1 MNFVHCLLLSTQP
14 INRTWSLTCSW
25 MQAWKSA
32 NLSTIKKHVFQL
44 WYQYKHMYLIHMKEY
59 AAPVTDNGGWPLV
72 NESSWNK
79 NRIAFQILTSFPC
92 VEKYKI
98 SAALLY
104 FATIHLREVSHQYP
118 WLITGVFFYMHH
130 IQCINRTYKSQTAVC
145 VYMHCIYVY
154 MYLHN
159 KYTTWI
165 YLSIYIF
172 YNIRKNN
179 KVIK

>member
-1 MNFVHCLLLSTQP
+1 
-14 INRTWSLTCSW
+14 
-25 MQAWKSA
+25 
-32 NLSTIKKHVFQL
+32 
-44 WYQYKHMYLIHMKEY
+44 MYLIHMKEY

-145 VYMHCIYVY
+145 IVYICIVY
-154 MYLHN
+154 MY
-159 KYTTWI
+159 I
-165 YLSIYIF
+165 CIYIISTPHEF
-172 YNIRKNN
+172 IYRYIYFTIYEKTT
-179 KVIK
+179 K